1 LYAVVL
7 AYTDVRRGRMSNL
20 FVAIV
25 VYFIYSNLLG
35 IGENMLQKGRM
46 PAAVGLWWV
55 HIGMALVALYLLR
68 QRAHD
73 RPLLSLP
80 AGFGHR

>member
-1 LYAVVL
+1 VL

-25 VYFIYSNLLG
+25 VYFIYSNLLS
-35 IGENMLQKGRM
+35 IGETLLQNGRM
-46 PAAVGLWWV
+46 PAAAGLWWV
-55 HIGMALVALYLLR
+55 HIGMALVALYFLR

-73 RPLLSLP
+73 RSLLSLP
-80 AGFGHR
+80 AGIGRR